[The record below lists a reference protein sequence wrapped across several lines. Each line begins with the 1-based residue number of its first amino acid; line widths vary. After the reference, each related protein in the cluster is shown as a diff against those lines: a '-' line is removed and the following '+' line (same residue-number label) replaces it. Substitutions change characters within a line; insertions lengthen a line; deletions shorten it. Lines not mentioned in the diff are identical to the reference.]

1 MREIRTLLLSLAIV
15 GAPVAAAWAQSVPSD
30 PPAAG
35 SPTPPNV
42 ACAPGMRS
50 QPPTVG
56 SGGSGPTLSDQLAQ
70 SKGVICPPES
80 LDKEMAVPPP
90 ETGHMRIIPPPG
102 SPGGDP
108 SVQPK

>member
-1 MREIRTLLLSLAIV
+1 MRKFHKLLLSSVIAST
-15 GAPVAAAWAQSVPSD
+15 AATAWAQSSVPSD

-35 SPTPPNV
+35 PPTPPNV

-50 QPPTVG
+50 QSPTTG
-56 SGGSGPTLSDQLAQ
+56 SGLPGPTLSDQLAQ

-90 ETGHMRIIPPPG
+90 ETGHLRVIPPPG
-102 SPGGDP
+102 SPGSDQ
-108 SVQPK
+108 SIQPK